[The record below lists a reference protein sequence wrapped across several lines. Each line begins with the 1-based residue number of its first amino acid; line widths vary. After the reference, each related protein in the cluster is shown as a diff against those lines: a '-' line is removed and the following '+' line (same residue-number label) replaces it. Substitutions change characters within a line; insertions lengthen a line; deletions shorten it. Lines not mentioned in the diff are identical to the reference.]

1 MDDLRARRM
10 CKKMG
15 IKVLGTLGLTE
26 FAKRHG
32 VITKEE
38 ALNLLKRIPS
48 TSLCITQEVLEK
60 ARSKILS
67 Q

>member
-1 MDDLRARRM
+1 
-10 CKKMG
+10 MG